1 MIFAKSHVTY
11 EVNDNSRRCIMF
23 KGFNGETVL
32 LVIGVLLT
40 WLIFVLGV
48 AKLAQFYL
56 LMSQARREVDTNL
69 TGIANQLGKL
79 QTLVAELLKEQR
91 RTSRLIAD
99 LTDLKKAEM
108 TGEYEIVETPIDG
121 NIVLQNSEEQQV

>member
-1 MIFAKSHVTY
+1 
-11 EVNDNSRRCIMF
+11 MF
-23 KGFNGETVL
+23 KAINGETVL

-56 LMSQARREVDTNL
+56 SMNKARREIDTNL
-69 TGIANQLGKL
+69 TGIANQMNKL

-91 RTSRLIAD
+91 RTSRLISD

-108 TGEYEIVETPIDG
+108 TGEYEIIETPIDA
-121 NIVLQNSEEQQV
+121 NAVPQTEEQE

>member
-1 MIFAKSHVTY
+1 
-11 EVNDNSRRCIMF
+11 MF
-23 KGFNGETVL
+23 KVINGETFL

-48 AKLAQFYL
+48 AKLAKFYL
-56 LMSQARREVDTNL
+56 CMSQARREVDTNL
-69 TGIANQLGKL
+69 TGIANQLNKM
-79 QTLVAELLKEQR
+79 QTIMAELLKEQR

-108 TGEYEIVETPIDG
+108 TGEYEIIETPIEPTPDT
-121 NIVLQNSEEQQV
+121 EQQ

>member
-1 MIFAKSHVTY
+1 
-11 EVNDNSRRCIMF
+11 MF
-23 KGFNGETVL
+23 KAVNGETVL
-32 LVIGVLLT
+32 LIISVLLT
-40 WLIFVLGV
+40 WIIFVLGV

-56 LMSQARREVDTNL
+56 SMNQARREVDTNL

-108 TGEYEIVETPIDG
+108 TGEYEIIETP
-121 NIVLQNSEEQQV
+121 LEQAAISQGDDQQA

>member
-1 MIFAKSHVTY
+1 
-11 EVNDNSRRCIMF
+11 MF
-23 KGFNGETVL
+23 KGINGETIL

-56 LMSQARREVDTNL
+56 SMTQARREVDTNL
-69 TGIANQLGKL
+69 TGIANQLGKI
-79 QTLVAELLKEQR
+79 QTLIAELLKEQR
-91 RTSRLIAD
+91 RTSRLISD

-108 TGEYEIVETPIDG
+108 TGEYEIVETPID
-121 NIVLQNSEEQQV
+121 NSAVPQETIEEA

>member
-1 MIFAKSHVTY
+1 
-11 EVNDNSRRCIMF
+11 MF
-23 KGFNGETVL
+23 KAINGETVL

-48 AKLAQFYL
+48 AKLAKFYL
-56 LMSQARREVDTNL
+56 SMSQARREVDTNL
-69 TGIANQLGKL
+69 TGIANQLNKM
-79 QTLVAELLKEQR
+79 QTIMAELLKEQR

-108 TGEYEIVETPIDG
+108 TGEYEIVETPIDSASTPAQP
-121 NIVLQNSEEQQV
+121 LEEA

>member
-1 MIFAKSHVTY
+1 MLKVI
-11 EVNDNSRRCIMF
+11 NS
-23 KGFNGETVL
+23 ETIL

-48 AKLAQFYL
+48 AKLAQLYL
-56 LMSQARREVDTNL
+56 SMSQARREVDTNL
-69 TGIANQLGKL
+69 TGIANQMNKI
-79 QTLVAELLKEQR
+79 QTIIAELLKEQR

-108 TGEYEIVETPIDG
+108 TGEYEIVETPIDSASAPA
-121 NIVLQNSEEQQV
+121 QPQEEA

>member
-1 MIFAKSHVTY
+1 
-11 EVNDNSRRCIMF
+11 MF
-23 KGFNGETVL
+23 KAINGETVL

-56 LMSQARREVDTNL
+56 SMSQARREVDTNL
-69 TGIANQLGKL
+69 TGIANQMNKI
-79 QTLVAELLKEQR
+79 QTLIAELLKEQR
-91 RTSRLIAD
+91 RTSRLISD

-108 TGEYEIVETPIDG
+108 TGEYEIIETPIDS
-121 NIVLQNSEEQQV
+121 NAVPAEDNNQA

>member
-1 MIFAKSHVTY
+1 
-11 EVNDNSRRCIMF
+11 MF
-23 KGFNGETVL
+23 KVINSETIL

-48 AKLAQFYL
+48 AKLAQLYL
-56 LMSQARREVDTNL
+56 SMSQARREVDTNL
-69 TGIANQLGKL
+69 TGIANQMNKI
-79 QTLVAELLKEQR
+79 QTIIAELLKEQR

-108 TGEYEIVETPIDG
+108 TGEYEIVETPIDSASAPAHP
-121 NIVLQNSEEQQV
+121 QEEA

>member
-1 MIFAKSHVTY
+1 
-11 EVNDNSRRCIMF
+11 MF
-23 KGFNGETVL
+23 KAINGETVL

-56 LMSQARREVDTNL
+56 SMTQARREIDTNL
-69 TGIANQLGKL
+69 TGIGNQMGKL

-91 RTSRLIAD
+91 RTSRLISD

-108 TGEYEIVETPIDG
+108 TGEYEIVETPIDTDAPAQTG
-121 NIVLQNSEEQQV
+121 EQA

>member
-1 MIFAKSHVTY
+1 
-11 EVNDNSRRCIMF
+11 MF
-23 KGFNGETVL
+23 KGFNGERVL

-91 RTSRLIAD
+91 STSRLIAD

>member
-1 MIFAKSHVTY
+1 
-11 EVNDNSRRCIMF
+11 MF
-23 KGFNGETVL
+23 KAVNGETVL
-32 LVIGVLLT
+32 LIISVLLT
-40 WLIFVLGV
+40 WIIFVLGV

-56 LMSQARREVDTNL
+56 SMNQARREVDTNL

-108 TGEYEIVETPIDG
+108 TGEYEIIETP
-121 NIVLQNSEEQQV
+121 LEQAAVSQGDDQQA